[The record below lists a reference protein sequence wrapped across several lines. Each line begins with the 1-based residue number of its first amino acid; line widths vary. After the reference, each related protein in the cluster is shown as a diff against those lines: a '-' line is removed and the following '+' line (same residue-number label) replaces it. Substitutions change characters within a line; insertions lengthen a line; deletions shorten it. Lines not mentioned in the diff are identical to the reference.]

1 MPTRKGWIQ
10 GYNCQLAATADHVIL
25 GVRLTQD
32 TGDTDQLAPMLATA
46 VITAA
51 QLAPHRPAS
60 TGTAPAGTT
69 AGEPSP
75 AGLIPQADNPAQ
87 IGVALF
93 DAGYHSDANLTT
105 PDPDRLIA
113 PGKNRALNRAARDNP
128 TEGPPPETA
137 TAAEKMSHR
146 LRTPEG
152 IATYKRR
159 GATVEPLN
167 GHLKDR
173 IGLRTFSM
181 RGLKACQAEL
191 ELAAATLNLLK
202 LHRADWKPA
211 T

>member
-1 MPTRKGWIQ
+1 
-10 GYNCQLAATADHVIL
+10 
-25 GVRLTQD
+25 
-32 TGDTDQLAPMLATA
+32 
-46 VITAA
+46 
-51 QLAPHRPAS
+51 
-60 TGTAPAGTT
+60 
-69 AGEPSP
+69 
-75 AGLIPQADNPAQ
+75 
-87 IGVALF
+87 
-93 DAGYHSDANLTT
+93 
-105 PDPDRLIA
+105 
-113 PGKNRALNRAARDNP
+113 
-128 TEGPPPETA
+128 
-137 TAAEKMSHR
+137 MSHR